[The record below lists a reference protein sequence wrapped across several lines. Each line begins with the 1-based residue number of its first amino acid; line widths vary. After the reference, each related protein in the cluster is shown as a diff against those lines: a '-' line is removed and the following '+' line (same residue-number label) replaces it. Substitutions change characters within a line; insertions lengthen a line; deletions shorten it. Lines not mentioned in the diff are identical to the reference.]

1 MDTTTVTTRRH
12 FYTPREVAEYLAVS
26 TASVYRWAASGEIQS
41 IRVAGT
47 VRIPAAELARLTT
60 SSAAA

>member
-12 FYTPREVAEYLAVS
+12 FYTPREVADVLAVS
-26 TASVYRWAASGEIQS
+26 TASIYRWAATGEIES

-60 SSAAA
+60 PQAA